1 MRHASA
7 VQAQPVT
14 NAFTLGRAS
23 SLSDPVARGEVGEIR
38 RLELETDRGTF
49 AIKQEFKSSSV
60 DEVETSTAYQRACWE
75 AGIPTPEPLR
85 ALTGGFTAQVDRRQ
99 VRLTSTP
106 SWRRSADPSSRAIA
120 AVSNQVSVEKRPRCS
135 VDLDD
140 LDLAAYEA

>member
-85 ALTGGFTAQVDRRQ
+85 ALTGGFTAQVDGRQ

-106 SWRRSADPSSRAIA
+106 PGGAPLIRVAERSQRSATRLVWRSDPG
-120 AVSNQVSVEKRPRCS
+120 VQ
-135 VDLDD
+135 
-140 LDLAAYEA
+140 